1 MATMPELPPA
11 PKVIPPDLSGAGLP
25 DAPPVDATTAKR
37 EDDDQAK
44 ITQAEWDK
52 VVAALDDSRTDSVPS
67 MLTAPKVIPPD
78 LSGAGLPDAPE
89 VQNPNTQST
98 SGETTLKEL
107 ADAMRSITDKIDAL
121 GEMIKE
127 VKELVEDSEGSS
139 FYG

>member
-1 MATMPELPPA
+1 MATMPELPP
-11 PKVIPPDLSGAGLP
+11 
-25 DAPPVDATTAKR
+25 
-37 EDDDQAK
+37 
-44 ITQAEWDK
+44 
-52 VVAALDDSRTDSVPS
+52 
-67 MLTAPKVIPPD
+67 APKVIPPD